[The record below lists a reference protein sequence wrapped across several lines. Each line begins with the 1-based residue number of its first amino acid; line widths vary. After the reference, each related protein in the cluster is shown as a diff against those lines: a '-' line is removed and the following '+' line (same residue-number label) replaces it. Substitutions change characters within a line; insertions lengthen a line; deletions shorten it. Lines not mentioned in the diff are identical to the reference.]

1 MALLD
6 ILVYPDPRLRQV
18 AEPVVKFDAEL
29 KTLVENMRETM
40 YEARGMGLAAVQV
53 NVPLRVVV
61 MDLSEDKTGFQVFIN
76 PTITQ
81 LDASILFEEGCLS
94 VPGFYSEIERVENVI
109 IQAQDLTGNSFEIKA
124 DGLLSIC
131 IQHEIDHLDGKVFV
145 DYLSKM
151 KQDRV
156 KKKMKKETR
165 HSQNQAAW

>member
-29 KTLVENMRETM
+29 ETLVENMRETM

-76 PTITQ
+76 PTITK
-81 LDASILFEEGCLS
+81 LDGSILFEEGCLS

-165 HSQNQAAW
+165 HSQNQAA

>member
-1 MALLD
+1 
-6 ILVYPDPRLRQV
+6 
-18 AEPVVKFDAEL
+18 
-29 KTLVENMRETM
+29 
-40 YEARGMGLAAVQV
+40 
-53 NVPLRVVV
+53 

-76 PTITQ
+76 PTITK
-81 LDASILFEEGCLS
+81 LDGSILFEEGCLS
-94 VPGFYSEIERVENVI
+94 VPGFYSEIERVENVV
-109 IQAQDLTGNSFEIKA
+109 IQAQDLTGNSFEMKA

-165 HSQNQAAW
+165 HSQNQAA

>member
-29 KTLVENMRETM
+29 ETLVENMRETM

-76 PTITQ
+76 PTITK
-81 LDASILFEEGCLS
+81 LDGSILFEEGCLS

-156 KKKMKKETR
+156 KKKMKKEMR
-165 HSQNQAAW
+165 QSQNQAA

>member
-18 AEPVVKFDAEL
+18 AEPVTTFDAEL
-29 KTLVENMRETM
+29 ETLVENMRETM

-76 PTITQ
+76 PTITK
-81 LDASILFEEGCLS
+81 LDGSILFEEGCLS

-109 IQAQDLTGNSFEIKA
+109 IQAQDLVGNSFETKA

-156 KKKMKKETR
+156 KKKMKKEAR
-165 HSQNQAAW
+165 HSQNQAA